1 MSTRVQRRHKDPI
14 TGHYDPNFVPMS
26 AIRRYVRQV
35 AERFQPEKIILFGS
49 YAYGTPTPD
58 SDVDLVV
65 VMPARNELDQA
76 ARIYEAIE
84 PGFSLDLLVRTPKN
98 LEQRLRWG
106 DWFLKD
112 VVTRGKVLYEEA
124 NGPFNLFRLRGI
136 WDASGS
142 GTMGLALKFR
152 GTRCFMKKLTAEWL
166 GKAENG
172 LNAARSLLKLR
183 ARLCDQ
189 ICFHCQQAVE
199 KYLKAMLQEAGRP
212 IERTHDIQAL
222 LDQLIPTDKTL
233 RALRRGTKTLTR
245 YAVDYRYPG
254 LDATPRQARAA
265 IQKARQFREQIRKRL
280 GLTARRAGKPR

>member
-1 MSTRVQRRHKDPI
+1 MSTRLQRRHQNSN
-14 TGHYDPNFVPMS
+14 TGHYDPNLVLVS

-58 SDVDLVV
+58 SDVDLLV

-76 ARIYEAIE
+76 ARISEAIE

-112 VVTRGKVLYEEA
+112 VVTRGKVLYEKA
-124 NGPFNLFRLRGI
+124 NDPLNLFRLRGI
-136 WDASGS
+136 WNASGS
-142 GTMGLALKFR
+142 GTTGLALKFR

-166 GKAENG
+166 GKAEND
-172 LNAARSLLKLR
+172 LNAARRLLKTRPLFKD
-183 ARLCDQ
+183 L
-189 ICFHCQQAVE
+189 ICFLCQQAVE

-222 LDQLIPTDKTL
+222 LDQLIPTDKSL
-233 RALRRGTKTLTR
+233 RALRRGTKTLTS

-254 LDATPRQARAA
+254 LDSTPRQARAA
-265 IQKARQFREQIRKRL
+265 LQKANQFREQIRKRL
-280 GLTARRAGKPR
+280 GLTARRTGKSR